1 MQKNARVE
9 NTGLENAG
17 KKFIIAVEM
26 WDRSSSSRKSRT
38 SPKFVVITMDYD
50 TRIAPL
56 IIQRLRTKNTE
67 VKAQQQPHIDT
78 VDIRVA
84 VCENDTQER

>member
-1 MQKNARVE
+1 MQKNARME

-50 TRIAPL
+50 TRIASL
-56 IIQRLRTKNTE
+56 IIQRLRTKKHRSKST
-67 VKAQQQPHIDT
+67 AAATYRHSGHPRR
-78 VDIRVA
+78 RV
-84 VCENDTQER
+84 